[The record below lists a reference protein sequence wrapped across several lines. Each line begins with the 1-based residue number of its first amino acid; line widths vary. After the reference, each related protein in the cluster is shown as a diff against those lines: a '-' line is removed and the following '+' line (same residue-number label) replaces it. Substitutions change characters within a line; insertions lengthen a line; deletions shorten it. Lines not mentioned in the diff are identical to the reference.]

1 MSIENAG
8 KRETSAARVASLF
21 RTHFGGFSS
30 QVTNRFDEPKLRYR
44 IVYGTAFPAQPLLEE
59 AAGQA
64 QATMNYGRPEGISG
78 ATSCGRAPPAATPAA
93 NHGRQRGCRQ
103 GTPPEGWAK
112 AGGLSGFVAPATA
125 KQSP

>member
-1 MSIENAG
+1 MAMSIENAG

-30 QVTNRFDEPKLRYR
+30 QHIMIGYR
-44 IVYGTAFPAQPLLEE
+44 IVYSTAFPAQPLLEE